1 MARWPA
7 QRATRKFFKGS
18 PVENKGA
25 TRGHKGPQAGH
36 TGPQGATSGPHRATA
51 GPVARC
57 GPLVAPWRT
66 CVRVLAGNQHV
77 LQSEH
82 AFAYWLATSTCF
94 KANMRSRTGW
104 QPARA
109 SKRTCVRE
117 HAFAYWLATSTC
129 FKANMR
135 SRIGW
140 QPARAS
146 KRTCVRVLA
155 GNQHVLQ
162 SEHAFAYWLATNT
175 SFKANM
181 RSRPCC
187 IFCIFSYPFPP
198 IQC

>member
-104 QPARA
+104 QPTRPL
-109 SKRTCVRE
+109 K
-117 HAFAYWLATSTC
+117 
-129 FKANMR
+129 
-135 SRIGW
+135 
-140 QPARAS
+140 Q
-146 KRTCVRVLA
+146 TCVRVLA
-155 GNQHVLQ
+155 
-162 SEHAFAYWLATNT
+162 AYFPTPSPYSML
-175 SFKANM
+175 
-181 RSRPCC
+181 
-187 IFCIFSYPFPP
+187 IFLNICFDFFNV
-198 IQC
+198 QGFFV

>member
-1 MARWPA
+1 MKKNEKSEPLKNFGWPGGPVARTA
-7 QRATRKFFKGS
+7 GHAKIFQRFARRKQRGHKG
-18 PVENKGA
+18 PQGA
-25 TRGHKGPQAGH
+25 TRGHKRATPGHKGPQ
-36 TGPQGATSGPHRATA
+36 A

-77 LQSEH
+77 LQS
-82 AFAYWLATSTCF
+82 
-94 KANMRSRTGW
+94 
-104 QPARA
+104 
-109 SKRTCVRE
+109 E

-181 RSRPCC
+181 CSRPC
-187 IFCIFSYPFPP
+187 CIFSYPFPP
-198 IQC
+198 NQC

>member
-36 TGPQGATSGPHRATA
+36 TGPQGATSGP
-51 GPVARC
+51 C
-57 GPLVAPWRT
+57 GPLWPT
-66 CVRVLAGNQHV
+66 CGPL
-77 LQSEH
+77 
-82 AFAYWLATSTCF
+82 
-94 KANMRSRTGW
+94 
-104 QPARA
+104 
-109 SKRTCVRE
+109 
-117 HAFAYWLATSTC
+117 
-129 FKANMR
+129 ANMR

-181 RSRPCC
+181 RSRTG
-187 IFCIFSYPFPP
+187 CIFSNPFPLFNVEDIKEIFP
-198 IQC
+198 KWENFGSFEN